1 MDKQKILFSPLG
13 GTDPISNF
21 RDGSMLHI
29 CRIYKP
35 DIVILYMSKEMY
47 DYHVKDNRYL
57 YCLDKLSELIDHK
70 FEVKLIER
78 PELTEVQDFDYF
90 YQEFET
96 LLREIH
102 KEYEGEILLNISS
115 GTPAMKNALNIMAD
129 LMEIRLHPI
138 QVVTPEGKINSHE
151 EDKDNYDVESYWD
164 LNQDNDPDTF
174 YDRTTLIKSRNQTA
188 MFTINNIRKLI
199 DACDY
204 PAALDLARSIHELI
218 PQKAIQ
224 LLEIACARINLDYSS
239 YTKAGGN
246 KYSFMPVQ
254 GSDARDIVEYILILQ
269 IKAEK
274 EEYADL
280 LRAITPVFF
289 ELCKMVVRKRCGI
302 DLEKV
307 TYVSKTT
314 GALCWK
320 NDLKKINQS
329 LYGFFLE
336 MYPNGFRGGNVE
348 SDALS
353 GIIYKSDP
361 NKVSGRA
368 FKEFR
373 DIERKVRNIAAHNLI
388 SVTDDWIQEKC
399 GYNTKQIVEKLKSLV
414 AISGIKFNADSWDS
428 YAAMNAL
435 IKEAFLLEV

>member
-70 FEVKLIER
+70 FDVKLIER

-314 GALCWK
+314 GAFRWK
-320 NDLKKINQS
+320 NNLQNIDKK
-329 LYGFFLE
+329 LYDFFIESYGKYRGGYVVSDQLTKMICKFDTDPACKKAFDE
-336 MYPNGFRGGNVE
+336 FRG
-348 SDALS
+348 
-353 GIIYKSDP
+353 
-361 NKVSGRA
+361 
-368 FKEFR
+368 
-373 DIERKVRNIAAHNLI
+373 IEEAVRNIAAHNLVSI
-388 SVTDDWIQEKC
+388 TDDWIKSKC
-399 GYNTKQIVEKLKSLV
+399 GCNINQIVKKLKSLV
-414 AISGIKFNADSWDS
+414 VISGIKVTSDSWDS
-428 YAAMNAL
+428 YAAMNTL

>member
-57 YCLDKLSELIDHK
+57 YCLDKLSELISHK
-70 FEVKLIER
+70 FEVKLIKR
-78 PELTEVQDFDYF
+78 PELTEVQNFDYF
-90 YQEFET
+90 YKEFET
-96 LLREIH
+96 LLRDIH

-129 LMEIRLHPI
+129 LMEIKLHTI
-138 QVVTPEGKINSHE
+138 QVVTPEGRINSHE
-151 EDKDNYDVESYWD
+151 EDKDNYDVESYWE

-204 PAALDLARSIHELI
+204 PAALDLAKSIHELI
-218 PQKAIQ
+218 PEKGIQ
-224 LLEIACARINLDYSS
+224 LLEIACARINLDYSG
-239 YTKAGGN
+239 YAKAGGN

-254 GSDARDIVEYILILQ
+254 GSDARNIVEYILILQ

-280 LRAITPVFF
+280 LRAITPVFY
-289 ELCKMVVRKRCGI
+289 ELCKMVVQKRCGI
-302 DLEKV
+302 DLGNV
-307 TYVSKTT
+307 TYVNRDT
-314 GALCWK
+314 GAFRWK
-320 NDLKKINQS
+320 NNLQDIDKK
-329 LYGFFLE
+329 LYDFFIETYGEYRSGF
-336 MYPNGFRGGNVE
+336 VA
-348 SDALS
+348 SDQLTKM
-353 GIIYKSDP
+353 IYKFDTDVAC
-361 NKVSGRA
+361 KKA
-368 FKEFR
+368 FDEFR
-373 DIERKVRNIAAHNLI
+373 AIEETVRNIAAHNLVSI
-388 SVTDDWIQEKC
+388 TDDWIKSKC
-399 GYNTKQIVEKLKSLV
+399 GCSASQIVKKLRSLAV
-414 AISGIKFNADSWDS
+414 KSGIKINKDGWDS
-428 YAAMNAL
+428 YSIMNVL
-435 IKEAFLLEV
+435 IKEAFLLEN